1 MLAKKITSFLLCAA
15 LLGSVPVAMAEEDNA
30 TRGDV
35 AAMWRIKPAQR
46 QVGNSPLISR
56 SLRP

>member
-15 LLGSVPVAMAEEDNA
+15 LLVSVPVAMAEEDNA

-35 AAMWRIKPAQR
+35 AAMLLSAADD
-46 QVGNSPLISR
+46 
-56 SLRP
+56 